1 MARFDRPEEILT
13 VWEEIWGKLT
23 STHRER
29 FLQRQEIARLL
40 QIDTDIVR
48 ASFSAYRKLADTT
61 RRSEGLL
68 ALRSLSL
75 DAQPAQAVTAPI
87 RNTLV
92 TARRP

>member
-48 ASFSAYRKLADTT
+48 ASFSAC
-61 RRSEGLL
+61 
-68 ALRSLSL
+68 
-75 DAQPAQAVTAPI
+75 
-87 RNTLV
+87 
-92 TARRP
+92 

>member
-13 VWEEIWGKLT
+13 VWEEIWGEPT
-23 STHRER
+23 STHRSH
-29 FLQRQEIARLL
+29 FLQRQEVVRLL